1 MISFYSQ
8 NYLVDGKT
16 GQILPFPSTSRPLNL
31 AVALALTSLGTGFT
45 LLWFLETLT
54 FPPCAQA
61 RASLLYTQDTH
72 GPLTSSPQSTASQTP
87 EPLTTS

>member
-8 NYLVDGKT
+8 NYLVDDKT
-16 GQILPFPSTSRPLNL
+16 GHMLSFPSTSLPSNL

-54 FPPCAQA
+54 FPPRAQA

-72 GPLTSSPQSTASQTP
+72 SPFTGPASPQPAKHPSH
-87 EPLTTS
+87 